1 MTTHP
6 GLDRSVERGSYG
18 FLRSVMKLDAS
29 ATGAVGVL
37 MLLAAGTVI
46 GVQRPF
52 VLLLGVPPVPLASA
66 GAFLIVYAAFAWF
79 VGSRRRV
86 NGPAAW
92 AAVWINAA
100 YAAGCVVV
108 AAAGLFQLTALGVA
122 FVLAQALAIA
132 LFAALQIL
140 GLRRGRRTAG

>member
-1 MTTHP
+1 
-6 GLDRSVERGSYG
+6 
-18 FLRSVMKLDAS
+18 
-29 ATGAVGVL
+29 
-37 MLLAAGTVI
+37 
-46 GVQRPF
+46 
-52 VLLLGVPPVPLASA
+52 
-66 GAFLIVYAAFAWF
+66 
-79 VGSRRRV
+79 V

-100 YAAGCVVV
+100 YAAGCVVA

-122 FVLAQALAIA
+122 FVLAQALAVA